1 MASRAFTSNLS
12 AANGRCDCPH
22 PVLDGGCVRRDVPA
36 GQVPHLNGG
45 EGEGIHGL
53 KPMPLNFPREVLLVE
68 IERYCSFRDCAARN
82 QIGLTK
88 AEAIEYRGF
97 DCRKCQRWNDDTIG
111 IDAVPDSWADA
122 IPLNDSE
129 TAN

>member
-1 MASRAFTSNLS
+1 MTGTRF
-12 AANGRCDCPH
+12 
-22 PVLDGGCVRRDVPA
+22 
-36 GQVPHLNGG
+36 
-45 EGEGIHGL
+45 
-53 KPMPLNFPREVLLVE
+53 NFPREVLLVE
-68 IERYCSFRDCAARN
+68 IERYCSFRDCAGRN
-82 QIGLTK
+82 HIGLTK

-97 DCRKCQRWNDDTIG
+97 ECRKCQRWNDDTIG

>member
-1 MASRAFTSNLS
+1 MAAVI
-12 AANGRCDCPH
+12 H
-22 PVLDGGCVRRDVPA
+22 EVRRPLA
-36 GQVPHLNGG
+36 GFNLFELLAGPVHR
-45 EGEGIHGL
+45 L

-82 QIGLTK
+82 LIGLTK

-97 DCRKCQRWNDDTIG
+97 DCSKCQRWNDDTIG

-122 IPLNDSE
+122 LPLNDGES
-129 TAN
+129 AN

>member
-1 MASRAFTSNLS
+1 
-12 AANGRCDCPH
+12 
-22 PVLDGGCVRRDVPA
+22 
-36 GQVPHLNGG
+36 
-45 EGEGIHGL
+45 
-53 KPMPLNFPREVLLVE
+53 MPLNFPREVLLIE
-68 IERYCSFRDCAARN
+68 IERYCLFRDCAARN
-82 QIGLTK
+82 HIGLTK

>member
-12 AANGRCDCPH
+12 AVNGRCDCPS
-22 PVLDGGCVRRDVPA
+22 PVYTTDFRRDVVRDKSRIQTA
-36 GQVPHLNGG
+36 GGRGRQR
-45 EGEGIHGL
+45 L
-53 KPMPLNFPREVLLVE
+53 KSMPLNFPREVLLVE

-111 IDAVPDSWADA
+111 IDAVPESWADA
-122 IPLNDSE
+122 FPLNDNE

>member
-1 MASRAFTSNLS
+1 MSGTR
-12 AANGRCDCPH
+12 
-22 PVLDGGCVRRDVPA
+22 
-36 GQVPHLNGG
+36 
-45 EGEGIHGL
+45 I
-53 KPMPLNFPREVLLVE
+53 NFPREVLLVE

-97 DCRKCQRWNDDTIG
+97 DCSKCQRWNPDNVGIG
-111 IDAVPDSWADA
+111 IDAVPESWADA
-122 IPLNDSE
+122 IPPDDSE